1 LASPRIDSLSNASWT
16 SSEPRT
22 SIQHRK
28 LKWNAQPK
36 INSLDNI
43 NYKPTKAIIEIYD
56 EKLNFKHVSPRINT
70 GFVD

>member
-1 LASPRIDSLSNASWT
+1 V
-16 SSEPRT
+16 

-43 NYKPTKAIIEIYD
+43 HFKPTRPVIEIYD